1 MSTLLQRVKARITRT
16 RSKSVF
22 VRSDFSDLGGY
33 DQIGRALRIL
43 ISDGLIMKM
52 GYGVYIKA
60 RRNRLTNE
68 LMPDIEGGT
77 DAAFMEALARLKV
90 DFDVDALTKNYLSGK
105 MTQIPAKTEL
115 IIKKRFSRKLAVGD
129 VTLND

>member
-1 MSTLLQRVKARITRT
+1 MSTILQRVKTRITRT

-22 VRSDFSDLGGY
+22 LRSDFSDLGGY
-33 DQIGRALRIL
+33 DQVGRALRL
-43 ISDGLIMKM
+43 LTDEGFVMKM
-52 GYGVYIKA
+52 GYCVYIKA

-77 DAAFMEALARLKV
+77 DAAFMETLTRLKV
-90 DFDVDALTKNYLSGK
+90 DFEMDHLTKSYLSGE

>member
-115 IIKKRFSRKLAVGD
+115 I
-129 VTLND
+129 